1 MEATIFGMTCDGLD
15 VIASEVVI
23 PRSIDIGDWLIFGGM
38 GAYTYSMLSY
48 FNSMNSCS
56 KILVVENEISTVP

>member
-1 MEATIFGMTCDGLD
+1 
-15 VIASEVVI
+15 
-23 PRSIDIGDWLIFGGM
+23 M

-48 FNSMNSCS
+48 FNSMSSCG